1 MLMAYLKL
9 LLNPEDDAAL
19 LTVLN
24 EPPRGLG
31 AWAQHGSSGAAMAL
45 RLRGADGFSS
55 WLPC

>member
-1 MLMAYLKL
+1 MAYLKL

-31 AWAQHGSSGAAMAL
+31 AWAQHTVVEGA
-45 RLRGADGFSS
+45 
-55 WLPC
+55 LPGRCT